1 MIVRCR
7 RSRAPA
13 LRLLH
18 CQNGIAALEFAL
30 VAPALLMLIF
40 AIIIYSFWFSALLG
54 VRHAAAEGARAA
66 MAGLSSSERT
76 DLARARAQAV
86 INGYGTLL
94 GSGGTPDIQAQPDG
108 IGQFKVQVRYDMSGS
123 PLIRYAS
130 FVPLPSTTLGAT
142 VIVTNGSY

>member
-1 MIVRCR
+1 MIVRYR

-13 LRLLH
+13 LRLH

-66 MAGLSSSERT
+66 MAGLSSSERA

-94 GSGGTPDIQAQPDG
+94 SSGGTPDIQAQPDG
-108 IGQFKVQVRYDMSGS
+108 IGQFKVQVRYDMSRS
-123 PLIRYAS
+123 RLMRYAA